1 MSLISSA
8 RRLRHLAVVMAVATT
23 FAAVGPAYAAK
34 PSKAAAVAA
43 ARQLAAKLARQ
54 THASGYR
61 VVTCRKSSSIRYACQ
76 IENTYKTGARSCT
89 ADVVVSFKGGRTR
102 TSYSNYV
109 CF

>member
-1 MSLISSA
+1 MSFISSA
-8 RRLRHLAVVMAVATT
+8 RRLRHLAAVIAVAMT

-54 THASGYR
+54 TSASGYR
-61 VVTCRKSSSIRYACQ
+61 VVACRKSSSIRYVCQ
-76 IENTYKTGARSCT
+76 IENTYKSGAKSCT
-89 ADVVVSFKGGRTR
+89 ADVVVSFKSGRTR

-109 CF
+109 CY